1 MSPSRDR
8 GLYSSTVLNKV
19 HVASTIPSTH
29 LGAFATPPLPAP
41 LRPPDTGNLLLL
53 AGGLG
58 QCARYLLTE
67 AQYKFTLSNFSVTVD
82 LGPGNILPLQ
92 LALEHCQ
99 YRVHERCR
107 RKEIQHLVLT
117 GSCSTQALEPERGD
131 GDHVTGAEYVGSG
144 LIIWEAEPVVR
155 FSSSKICLSYL
166 PSKSD
171 FTGCLAI
178 DMSIEP

>member
-1 MSPSRDR
+1 MPGTCLPRLSTNSPF
-8 GLYSSTVLNKV
+8 LIV
-19 HVASTIPSTH
+19 P
-29 LGAFATPPLPAP
+29 
-41 LRPPDTGNLLLL
+41 
-53 AGGLG
+53 
-58 QCARYLLTE
+58 
-67 AQYKFTLSNFSVTVD
+67 VTVD
-82 LGPGNILPLQ
+82 LGPGNSSPLQ

-99 YRVHERCR
+99 YGVHERRR
-107 RKEIQHLVLT
+107 RKRIRHLVLT

-144 LIIWEAEPVVR
+144 LIFWEAEPVVR

-166 PSKSD
+166 PSKLD